1 MIIDVHVH
9 ICPPE
14 VRNNRQAY
22 LPDEPEFAAIYKD
35 PRAKLV
41 GAAEL
46 IQTMDEQGVDKAV
59 VFGFPWRKE
68 ENFQLNNDY
77 VLDAAKRYPHR
88 LIPLGCFDATH
99 PKAGQEA
106 ERCLQAGA
114 LGIGELAFYSA
125 GIDEEAREALIPLAK
140 LCAEAK
146 ALVSLHTNEPI
157 GHAYPGKSPM
167 TLFQLY
173 SLLQAT
179 PETTWI
185 LAHLGGG
192 LPFYAFLK
200 KEVRETLAN
209 VWFDTAAMPFLY
221 RPQALTAM
229 AEAVGVDKLLLGTDF
244 PLLPPAR
251 YFRELADSGLNQDE
265 LGAVSGLNAVKLLQ
279 AHNDS

>member
-1 MIIDVHVH
+1 MIIDAHVH

-14 VRNNRQAY
+14 VRDYREVY

-35 PRAKLV
+35 PKAKLV
-41 GAAEL
+41 GATEL

-68 ENFQLNNDY
+68 DNFRLNNDY
-77 VLDAAKRYPHR
+77 VLETAQRFPDR
-88 LIPLGCFDATH
+88 LIPLACFDVTH
-99 PKAGQEA
+99 PQAKQEA

-114 LGIGELAFYSA
+114 RGVGELAFYST
-125 GIDEEAREALIPLAK
+125 GIDEQARQALIPLAR

-167 TLFQLY
+167 TLSQLY
-173 SLLQAT
+173 ALLQAT
-179 PETTWI
+179 PDTRWI

-200 KEVRETLAN
+200 KEVLEVLAN

-221 RPQALTAM
+221 RPKALGAM
-229 AEAVGVDKLLLGTDF
+229 AEAVGLDKLLLGTDF
-244 PLLPPAR
+244 PLLSPKR
-251 YFRELADSGLNQDE
+251 YFREFENSE
-265 LGAVSGLNAVKLLQ
+265 LDQKELQAVLGLNAAKLLQ
-279 AHNDS
+279 VES

>member
-1 MIIDVHVH
+1 MIIDAHVH
-9 ICPPE
+9 LCPPE

-22 LPDEPEFAAIYKD
+22 LADEPEFAAIYKD
-35 PRAKLV
+35 PKARLV

-77 VLDAAKRYPHR
+77 VLGAAKRYPHR
-88 LIPLGCFDATH
+88 LFPLGCFDAAH
-99 PKAGQEA
+99 PKARQEA
-106 ERCLQAGA
+106 KRCLQAGA

-125 GIDEEAREALIPLAK
+125 GIDEEARKALLPLAK

-146 ALVSLHTNEPI
+146 ALICLHTNEPI
-157 GHAYPGKSPM
+157 GHNYPGKSPM
-167 TLFQLY
+167 TLSQLY

-200 KEVRETLAN
+200 KEVQETLAN

-229 AEAVGVDKLLLGTDF
+229 AEAVGLDKLLLGTDF

-251 YFRELADSGLNQDE
+251 YFREFENSGLDQNE
-265 LGAVSGLNAVKLLQ
+265 LGAVLGLNAAKLLELE
-279 AHNDS
+279 S